1 VNTPDPAPG
10 DEQEQPAPV
19 QRRERVAH
27 LWLVRTLIGLATV
40 LGVVAIFAVWA
51 NRQLLDTGYW
61 TNTSTKMLES
71 PPIREALAG
80 YLTDQ
85 LYANVDVAGELRGEL
100 PSELKPLAAPAAGAL
115 RSLVEKG
122 VNFALQR
129 PRVQALW
136 RTANEAT
143 HAEFVKLVEN
153 RSEVVRLPG
162 GGAVVINLRPL
173 LRDTASRVGAP
184 TSLIEKIPP
193 NVAELRVIKSNSLRT
208 MQNAVN
214 LLRSL
219 AIVLPLLAYLFFAL
233 AIYLARGR
241 RRKTLIAVGAAF
253 IGSALVVLVVR
264 SVAGHTVV
272 NSLATTAAVKP
283 AVEAAYSIGTSA
295 LSDIASSTIFAGIV
309 IILAG
314 ILAGPTRAATTLRR
328 TLAPYL
334 RERPDIAYGAT
345 AFLLLLL
352 FLWGPIVATRTFTG
366 ILIIT
371 VLGFFGMYM
380 LRRQT
385 MLEFPGGCRANR
397 RSVRGV
403 EDHSGYAPELS

>member
-1 VNTPDPAPG
+1 
-10 DEQEQPAPV
+10 
-19 QRRERVAH
+19 
-27 LWLVRTLIGLATV
+27 VRTLIGLAAL

-51 NRQLLDTGYW
+51 NRQLLDTAYW

-173 LRDTASRVGAP
+173 LKDAASRVGAP

-193 NVAELRVIKSNSLRT
+193 NVAELRVIKSNNLRT

-219 AIVLPLLAYLFFAL
+219 ALVLPLLVYLLFAL
-233 AIYLARGR
+233 AIYLARER
-241 RRKTLIAVGAAF
+241 RRKTLIAVGVAV

-283 AVEAAYSIGTSA
+283 AAAAAYSIGTSV
-295 LSDIASSTIFAGIV
+295 LSDIAWSTIFAGIV

-314 ILAGPTRAATTLRR
+314 ILAGPIRAATALRR

-352 FLWGPIVATRTFTG
+352 FLWGPIVATRTFSG
-366 ILIIT
+366 VLIIT
-371 VLGFFGMYM
+371 VLGLFGTYM

-385 MLEFPGGCRANR
+385 MREFPNEQARFPLWPTDR
-397 RSVRGV
+397 
-403 EDHSGYAPELS
+403 

>member
-1 VNTPDPAPG
+1 MMPPDSAPNAEQAQPGGDPSAPPVPGGTGGAGGTP
-10 DEQEQPAPV
+10 
-19 QRRERVAH
+19 H
-27 LWLVRTLIGLATV
+27 IWLVRSLIGLATV
-40 LGVVAIFAVWA
+40 LGVIAIFAIWA
-51 NRQLLDTGYW
+51 NRQLLDTHYW
-61 TNTSTKMLES
+61 TNTSAKMLES

-122 VNFALQR
+122 VNLALER

-153 RSEVVRLPG
+153 RSEVVRLRG

-173 LRDTASRVGAP
+173 LSDAAARVGAP
-184 TSLIEKIPP
+184 TSVVEKIPP
-193 NVAELRVIKSNSLRT
+193 NVAELHVIKSNNLRT

-219 AIVLPLLAYLFFAL
+219 ALLLPLLVYLLFAI

-241 RRKTLIAVGAAF
+241 RPHTLISIGAAF
-253 IGSALVVLVVR
+253 IGAALVVFVVR

-272 NSLATTAAVKP
+272 NSLATTSAVKP
-283 AVEAAYSIGTSA
+283 AVEAAYSIGTSV
-295 LSDIASSTIFAGIV
+295 LTDIAWSTIFAGIV

-314 ILAGPTRAATTLRR
+314 ILAGPTPPATAARR
-328 TLAPYL
+328 FLAPYL
-334 RERPDIAYGAT
+334 RERPDISYGAG
-345 AFLLLLL
+345 ALLLALL

-366 ILIIT
+366 VLIIT
-371 VLGFFGMYM
+371 VLAFFGLYL

-385 MLEFPGGCRANR
+385 ILEFPNEQAHLHLWPTDR
-397 RSVRGV
+397 
-403 EDHSGYAPELS
+403 

>member
-1 VNTPDPAPG
+1 MSTPDSTPN
-10 DEQEQPAPV
+10 DEQEQPAPL
-19 QRRERVAH
+19 QRRGRAPH
-27 LWLVRTLIGLATV
+27 LWLVRSLIGVATV
-40 LGVVAIFAVWA
+40 LGVLAIFSVWA

-129 PRVQALW
+129 PRVQGLW
-136 RTANEAT
+136 RTANEVT
-143 HAEFVKLVEN
+143 HKEFVKLVED
-153 RSEVVRLPG
+153 RSKVVRLPG

-173 LRDTASRVGAP
+173 LSDAATRVGAP
-184 TSLIEKIPP
+184 TSVVAKIPP

-219 AIVLPLLAYLFFAL
+219 ALVLPLLVYLLFAL
-233 AIYLARGR
+233 AVYLARGR
-241 RRKTLIAVGAAF
+241 RRQTLLAVGAAF
-253 IGSALVVLVVR
+253 IGSALVVLVLR

-272 NSLATTAAVKP
+272 NSLATTSSVKP
-283 AVEAAYSIGTSA
+283 AVEAAYSIGTSV
-295 LSDIASSTIFAGIV
+295 LTDIAWSTIFAGIV
-309 IILAG
+309 LILAG
-314 ILAGPTRAATTLRR
+314 ILAGPTRGATALRR
-328 TLAPYL
+328 LLAPYL
-334 RERPDIAYGAT
+334 RERPDIAYGA
-345 AFLLLLL
+345 AALLLALF

-371 VLGFFGMYM
+371 VLGFFAMYM

-385 MLEFPGGCRANR
+385 TLEFPNEQARLHLWPT
-397 RSVRGV
+397 
-403 EDHSGYAPELS
+403 DK